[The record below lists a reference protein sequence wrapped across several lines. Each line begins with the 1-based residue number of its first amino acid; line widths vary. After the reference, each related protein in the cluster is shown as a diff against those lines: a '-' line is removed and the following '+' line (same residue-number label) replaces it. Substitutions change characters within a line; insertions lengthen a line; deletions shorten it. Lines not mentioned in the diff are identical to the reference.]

1 MNKYTAGMVYD
12 ISAGSWEE
20 NMNLIQAL
28 TDVYEGKGDRS
39 NIKIPGRYTGGVTS
53 GTYTDVTGAEK
64 TVTYWN
70 GKTLKKWLKSDQKD
84 MESMISSLSSEDKNH
99 FLRLLFGQSN
109 GNFWY
114 TIGSS
119 NELRKKYKSQYD

>member
-1 MNKYTAGMVYD
+1 MVYD
-12 ISAGSWEE
+12 ISTGSWEE
-20 NMNLIQAL
+20 NMALIQAL

-39 NIKIPGRYTGGVTS
+39 NIKIPGRYTGGVTN
-53 GTYTDVTGAEK
+53 GTYTDATGAEK
-64 TVTYWN
+64 PVTYWN

-84 MESMISSLSSEDKNH
+84 IESMIGSLSLEDKNH